1 MNNYFTSL
9 MMDKILASFFWKKD
23 QDYLA

>member
-9 MMDKILASFFWKKD
+9 MMDKILAPFFWKKD
-23 QDYLA
+23 EDYLA